1 MNNLSDAE
9 IIDSVR
15 KGNRNDF
22 SMLIDRYKNK
32 AYSMVVRMLKNNM
45 EAEEVLQDCFLKAY
59 YGLNSFRQEA
69 KFSTWFYRI
78 VYNTALT
85 RLAGKK
91 RKINAEMGS
100 MDDYSDTLPADDYKV
115 TEQMDTGEI
124 LSKLVQKLPA
134 NYAAAINMFYINDMS
149 CEEIAAIMNISA
161 GNVKVILHRS
171 RNALKELIQKNNLA
185 GELL

>member
-32 AYSMVVRMLKNNM
+32 AYSMLIRMLKNNM

-85 RLAGKK
+85 KLVGKK

-100 MDDYSDTLPADDYKV
+100 LDDYSDILVADDYNV
-115 TEQMDTGEI
+115 SDQTDTGEI
-124 LSKLVQKLPA
+124 LSELVQKLPA
-134 NYAAAINMFYINDMS
+134 NYAAVINMFYINDMS
-149 CEEIAAIMNISA
+149 CEEIASVMNVTT

-171 RNALKELIQKNNLA
+171 RNALKDLIEKNNLT
-185 GELL
+185 GELQ